1 MYTDVYVALDYPSKE
16 THWEGYNKIREYLKG
31 EFPEFASFNVIARE
45 ANYGSARNM
54 RELRNDILKNMIDS
68 YGQMMTANSLQIL
81 LNIWIKP

>member
-54 RELRNDILKNMIDS
+54 RELRNDILKKYDHDS
-68 YGQMMTANSLQIL
+68 IANVYTRIYVTLDISD
-81 LNIWIKP
+81 

>member
-45 ANYGSARNM
+45 TNYGSARNM
-54 RELRNDILKNMIDS
+54 RELRMIDS

>member
-54 RELRNDILKNMIDS
+54 RELRNDILKKI
-68 YGQMMTANSLQIL
+68 
-81 LNIWIKP
+81 